1 MSIPWGDARNPANVP
16 RPAAAPGWME
26 AATTPATV
34 PQVRRLEWLLGI
46 TESDDPEITAEPIV
60 DYIRLM
66 GPGFAGLRKL
76 SKWSAMWLLETIY
89 AELSRQQAEQLE
101 DARQYLSDMAAKF
114 VAQQH
119 YRERTAR

>member
-1 MSIPWGDARNPANVP
+1 MTIPWGDARNPANVP
-16 RPAAAPGWME
+16 RPAAAPGWQE
-26 AATTPATV
+26 AARIPATV

-46 TESDDPEITAEPIV
+46 DPPLGSEYVAEPIV

-66 GPGFAGLRKL
+66 GPGFTGLRNL

-119 YRERTAR
+119 YRERIAR